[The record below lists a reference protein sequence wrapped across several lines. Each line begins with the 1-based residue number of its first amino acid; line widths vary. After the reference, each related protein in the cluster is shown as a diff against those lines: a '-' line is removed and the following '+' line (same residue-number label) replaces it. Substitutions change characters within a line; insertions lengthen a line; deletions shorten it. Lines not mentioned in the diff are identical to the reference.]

1 MSFIELKSAKF
12 SYTDQIIFENINL
25 EINKGEILCVIGP
38 NGCGKT
44 TLLDCILG
52 VKRLSSGEIWL
63 DGREITKLK
72 TQDIAKHMAYV
83 PQNHEKTFPYTV
95 LEIVLMGRA
104 AHINMMAAPKKED
117 LEIAEECLKIVG
129 LEELRHR
136 PYTKLSGGEGQLVM
150 IARALAQKAEVIVLD
165 EPTSHLD
172 FKHEMIVLET
182 IVSLVKDTKLSI
194 VMATHFPNHAY
205 YFENNNLKT
214 YTALMSDKVFSHVGF
229 PSEVL
234 NEENIKHLYNM
245 EAKIVSYKMQD
256 NSELK
261 QIIPI
266 GTKFKKED

>member
-1 MSFIELKSAKF
+1 MSFIELKAASF
-12 SYTDQIIFENINL
+12 RYGDQIIFENIDVR
-25 EINKGEILCVIGP
+25 INKGEILCVIGP

-44 TLLDCILG
+44 TLLDCLLG
-52 VKRLSSGEIWL
+52 VKHLNSGEVWL
-63 DGREITKLK
+63 GGHEITKLK
-72 TQDIAKHMAYV
+72 SQDIAKHMAYV

-104 AHINMMAAPKKED
+104 AHIGMMSAPQKED
-117 LEIAEECLKIVG
+117 MEIAEECLRLVG
-129 LEELRHR
+129 LEHLKNR

-150 IARALAQKAEVIVLD
+150 IARALAQKSEVIILD

-182 IVSLVKDTKLSI
+182 IVSLVKNTKLSV

-205 YFENNNLKT
+205 YFENNGLKT
-214 YTALMSDKVFSHVGF
+214 YTALMSQKAFSHLGF

-234 NEENIKHLYNM
+234 NEENIKSLYNI
-245 EAKIVSYKMQD
+245 EAKIVTYKMEN

-266 GTKFKKED
+266 GTKRELR